1 MISTMIRTKTLN
13 DTYDL
18 IQAKSNVKLF
28 LSTDLRRDL
37 FNKAEIYL
45 QVVEDI
51 SQYDQYNNQD

>member
-1 MISTMIRTKTLN
+1 MISALIRTKPLDN
-13 DTYDL
+13 TYDL

-51 SQYDQYNNQD
+51 RDVG